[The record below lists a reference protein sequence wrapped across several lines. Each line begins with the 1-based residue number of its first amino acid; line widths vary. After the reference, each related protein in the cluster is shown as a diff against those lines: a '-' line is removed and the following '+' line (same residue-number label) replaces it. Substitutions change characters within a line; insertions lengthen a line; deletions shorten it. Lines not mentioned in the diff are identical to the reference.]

1 MYYTTREV
9 AAMFKVT
16 VQTVP
21 AKKLPAIKIGRNY
34 RITDED
40 IQIMIDSAKGGVH
53 HDRKAKA
60 DSCDL

>member
-16 VQTVP
+16 VQTVQDWIA
-21 AKKLPAIKIGRNY
+21 AKKLSAIKIGRNY

-40 IQIMIDSAKGGVH
+40 IQTMIDAAKGGVH
-53 HDRKAKA
+53 HG
-60 DSCDL
+60 